1 MKAITIRN
9 IPPRIA
15 RRISQR
21 AAKDGTSL
29 NKTVIRMLAES
40 PAPQKPAQE
49 KTAAVRP
56 SRDLSMLI
64 GSWSAEEADEFD
76 AYLKEMRRID
86 PEMWK

>member
-29 NKTVIRMLAES
+29 NKTVINMLGELPAPDAPAPEKHASLPPIDVSMLA
-40 PAPQKPAQE
+40 
-49 KTAAVRP
+49 
-56 SRDLSMLI
+56 
-64 GSWSAEEADEFD
+64 GSWTQAEADEFD
-76 AYLKEMRRID
+76 AYLKEMRRVD
-86 PEMWK
+86 PEMWE